1 MIFQKIVK
9 SLETSTASSQRLYAI
24 DIVKR
29 KVTKQSVKTRKSLNK
44 KKPFDMFLAVSSPSV
59 DPSFFALSTMI
70 RHSVNA
76 FLGQLAQERPMRFE
90 LDKIYE
96 ATKFLND
103 FEFPKRL
110 RIGYQT
116 SKWPNF

>member
-1 MIFQKIVK
+1 
-9 SLETSTASSQRLYAI
+9 
-24 DIVKR
+24 
-29 KVTKQSVKTRKSLNK
+29 
-44 KKPFDMFLAVSSPSV
+44 MFLAVSSPSV

-116 SKWPNF
+116 SKWPNFWKYRGDQILQPSSRWKPCKFVMIQI